1 MIPFAQEYC
10 GDAAMRK
17 LLIKVGSSRT
27 LHEIYGLFYG
37 CVGAPYMVVPSRYL
51 SVIFDGKEPDVES
64 VEEAR
69 RIIGGLMAL
78 WNILAGWQP
87 EEETFYFPELS
98 YPATLEGLKMRVR
111 DDRSFREFFMK
122 GLDLGET
129 KDEDFS
135 GDALGAME
143 HLAGLAAYL
152 RQYEELLETEN
163 TGKEEPAEKSLEL
176 FDKMEDSLVLGIA
189 QITTGLK
196 EARVRA
202 AEKMGNAARMGR
214 GAGYARSSKIGR
226 NLPCPCGSGKKYKK
240 CCAGRA

>member
-1 MIPFAQEYC
+1 
-10 GDAAMRK
+10 MRK

-37 CVGAPYMVVPSRYL
+37 CVGAPHMVAPSRYL
-51 SVIFDGKEPDVES
+51 PVIFDGKEPEFES
-64 VEEAR
+64 MEKTKQ
-69 RIIGGLMAL
+69 ILGGLMAL

-87 EEETFYFPELS
+87 EEETFYFPESS

-111 DDRSFREFFMK
+111 DDRSFMEFFMK

-129 KDEDFS
+129 RDEDFS

-152 RQYEELLETEN
+152 RQYEELLETED
-163 TGKEEPAEKSLEL
+163 TEKEEPAEKSLEL
-176 FDKMEDSLVLGIA
+176 FDKMEDSLVHGMARIIA
-189 QITTGLK
+189 GLK

-202 AEKMGNAARMGR
+202 AEEMRNAARMGR
-214 GAGYARSSKIGR
+214 GAGHARSSKIGR
-226 NLPCPCGSGKKYKK
+226 NEPCPCGSGKKYKK
-240 CCAGRA
+240 CCAGRG